1 MRFWQ
6 AVAVQLLAITL
17 KDTSK
22 IVPSIYETCTPVEV
36 SCLCNHTAEIPVP
49 TEVPVTI
56 ETSSSFFA
64 GLVVGSV
71 GYRLW
76 CGCRQKAA
84 KHERSV
90 REEGL
95 GDVEVVSY
103 RALTVG
109 SRILLWYSDDTVWHE
124 AMVTYLVGGHE
135 VVILTPNND
144 MYVESLKC
152 AGGDGP
158 ARMKGL
164 VANRR
169 LPRSLNARAYRFRQ
183 SFTDEMLKKVYRDG
197 LKVAEEYLEKK
208 LSPPQVVLNQE
219 GIAVQTDSFFG
230 GTFVTHRVTGRGAA
244 PGGGPPDS
252 PKNAKKIVP
261 APGGVCLA
269 CC

>member
-56 ETSSSFFA
+56 VASSSFFA

-90 REEGL
+90 RGR
-95 GDVEVVSY
+95 V
-103 RALTVG
+103 
-109 SRILLWYSDDTVWHE
+109 
-124 AMVTYLVGGHE
+124 
-135 VVILTPNND
+135 
-144 MYVESLKC
+144 
-152 AGGDGP
+152 
-158 ARMKGL
+158 
-164 VANRR
+164 RR
-169 LPRSLNARAYRFRQ
+169 R
-183 SFTDEMLKKVYRDG
+183 
-197 LKVAEEYLEKK
+197 
-208 LSPPQVVLNQE
+208 
-219 GIAVQTDSFFG
+219 
-230 GTFVTHRVTGRGAA
+230 
-244 PGGGPPDS
+244 GGGVISSADS
-252 PKNAKKIVP
+252 GESDP
-261 APGGVCLA
+261 AVVQ
-269 CC
+269 